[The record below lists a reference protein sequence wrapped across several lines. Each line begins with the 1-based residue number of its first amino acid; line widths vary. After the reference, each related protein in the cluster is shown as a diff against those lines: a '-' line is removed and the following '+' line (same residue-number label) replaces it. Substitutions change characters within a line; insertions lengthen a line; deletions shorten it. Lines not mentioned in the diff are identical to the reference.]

1 MVTETC
7 AFETDRLS
15 VGEWHAALPSGTN
28 EHALADI
35 VTSLMT
41 APVTQALPAEWR
53 GAYTRPR
60 AEAWVTERD
69 GEGPTLLAI
78 ERATGSVVGL
88 VILFESD
95 SDNAGVDVRLGY
107 LLAEAAWGR
116 GLGGELVEGFV
127 GWCRAQPGIRTLI
140 AGVAVDNLASIRI
153 LEKTGFLPLDASV
166 DDPRD
171 DWASELTLR

>member
-7 AFETDRLS
+7 SFETDRLI
-15 VGEWHAALPSGTN
+15 VEGWHAALPSGTS

-53 GAYTRPR
+53 GAYNRPR
-60 AEAWVTERD
+60 AETWVTERD

-78 ERATGSVVGL
+78 ERATGAAVGL
-88 VILFESD
+88 VVVFESD
-95 SDNAGVDVRLGY
+95 GDDDRVDVRLGY

-127 GWCRAQPGIRTLI
+127 SWCRSQPGIRALI
-140 AGVAVDNLASIRI
+140 AGVAADNLASIRI
-153 LEKTGFLPLDASV
+153 LEKTGFLPLDESV
-166 DDPRD
+166 DEPQVDRTF
-171 DWASELTLR
+171 ELLL